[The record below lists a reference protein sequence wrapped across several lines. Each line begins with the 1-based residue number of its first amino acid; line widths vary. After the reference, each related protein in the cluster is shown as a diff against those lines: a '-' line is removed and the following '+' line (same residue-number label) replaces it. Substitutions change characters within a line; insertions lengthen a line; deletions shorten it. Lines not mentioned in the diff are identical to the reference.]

1 MPTFLSIFEKS
12 TSACI
17 CFRNWTICA
26 HSMSAN
32 DYYVVHALEKLDLIS
47 TCKVGATYRLRM
59 PSSSAQLVP
68 SQVSASRCCTHY
80 HPRRLLDFLVGH
92 CFIACYGVVPGMKAK
107 GRDANGKNGVGR
119 RGVTVVCLDSRSVG
133 SAKARWRERD
143 IAGFSQGQ
151 YGRTVSVG

>member
-26 HSMSAN
+26 HAMSAN
-32 DYYVVHALEKLDLIS
+32 DCGVVPAPEKLDSIS
-47 TCKVGATYRLRM
+47 VRKVSTTYRLRM

-68 SQVSASRCCTHY
+68 SQVSAARCCTH
-80 HPRRLLDFLVGH
+80 HDPRCLLDLLVGH
-92 CFIACYGVVPGMKAK
+92 CFIACYGVIPGMKAK

-119 RGVTVVCLDSRSVG
+119 RGVTVVCLDFRSVG
-133 SAKARWRERD
+133 CAKARWRERD